1 MDKAHNSSS
10 NILSPDPIFQML
22 TGFWVSKTLMTAVE
36 LEVFTKLSRGA
47 KSSSVTLDELQD
59 ILGMERR
66 PTEVFVTALVS
77 LALLKVADNT
87 ATTVDE
93 KRYSNSEIAD
103 TFLNKNN
110 KPSYMGDLISMYD
123 KGLYK
128 SWDKLSVS
136 LKMNKPI
143 DEKEGGDAEGIFI
156 QAKSDQAVEQIQKFT
171 HAMYGV
177 SVGPAI
183 ALTKVFDFS
192 KYKRMMDIGGGSG
205 VYAIQ
210 VVKNNPNM
218 SAIVLDLKSVCQVA
232 DQYIEEFNLQ
242 EQINTKPLDFFKE
255 ELPKDCDIA
264 FLSLI
269 IHDYNEEKD
278 RSLSKKVYDSLPN
291 ENGAIIISDWLLND
305 EKTGPI
311 PAALMSL
318 NMIMLTSG
326 GRNYS
331 FVEISRML
339 SDVGFKNIEKRPL
352 AGPAQIVIGYKNKK
366 K

>member
-1 MDKAHNSSS
+1 
-10 NILSPDPIFQML
+10 
-22 TGFWVSKTLMTAVE
+22 
-36 LEVFTKLSRGA
+36 
-47 KSSSVTLDELQD
+47 
-59 ILGMERR
+59 
-66 PTEVFVTALVS
+66 
-77 LALLKVADNT
+77 
-87 ATTVDE
+87 
-93 KRYSNSEIAD
+93 
-103 TFLNKNN
+103 
-110 KPSYMGDLISMYD
+110 
-123 KGLYK
+123 
-128 SWDKLSVS
+128 
-136 LKMNKPI
+136 
-143 DEKEGGDAEGIFI
+143 
-156 QAKSDQAVEQIQKFT
+156 
-171 HAMYGV
+171 MYGV

-183 ALTKVFDFS
+183 ALSKVFDFS

-278 RSLSKKVYDSLPN
+278 RSLSKKFYDSLPK

-331 FVEISRML
+331 FVEISRRL